1 MSFESELLRIKTAA
15 DDIKAAITQ
24 KGMTVPSSARISDLA
39 PYIANMVDIAEIDDF
54 GTDDIKRIEPIDKIV
69 LVDSNG
75 YIGSDLTPFFRINN
89 NVTYYYG
96 YAILQSNADFS
107 GKNKGQVNF
116 VTTLDDPLYTSGTVT
131 LAGKTYNTTTFN
143 GRTWMAENLN
153 HEYEGLNTIGD
164 SVSNTTYNGIYYG
177 NDSNN
182 SAYGLL
188 YRWDAIEA
196 LTPSN
201 GIIRIPGIN
210 GWHIPTREE
219 WEELTTAVCWQSA
232 TTTKSATR
240 LKSIDGWRVNGDGLY
255 GFNARPYGYGTG
267 NLLTVSGSSGKPY
280 VIFDSYSGFGE
291 STRFWTSSP
300 TASNKIGE
308 DAYAVEINGNGLHM
322 KALNNLELCYI
333 RLIKDY

>member
-15 DDIKAAITQ
+15 DDIKDAITQ

-39 PYIANMVDIAEIDDF
+39 PYIANMVDVAEIDDF

-69 LVDSNG
+69 LVDNNG
-75 YIGSDLTPFFRINN
+75 YIGADLTPFFRINN

-96 YAILQSNADFS
+96 YAILQSDEDFS

-116 VTTLDDPLYTSGTVT
+116 VTNLNSPLYTSGTVT

-153 HEYEGLNTIGD
+153 HEYDGLNPTKD
-164 SVSNTTYNGIYYG
+164 VDYYLNKYG
-177 NDSNN
+177 VYYRNDSNN
-182 SAYGLL
+182 SACGLL
-188 YRWDAIEA
+188 YRWDAIKK
-196 LTPSN
+196 LTATN
-201 GIIRIPGIN
+201 GIIRIPDID

-219 WEELTTAVCWQSA
+219 WEELTTAVCWQTITS
-232 TTTKSATR
+232 TKSATR

-255 GFNARPYGYGTG
+255 GFNARPYGHGKGTVIASVGAGMG
-267 NLLTVSGSSGKPY
+267 NPIS
-280 VIFDSYSGFGE
+280 DSFHGFGE

-300 TASNKIGE
+300 TTSTKE
-308 DAYAVEINGNGLHM
+308 YAVEINEDGFYM
-322 KALNNLELCYI
+322 KELDKLELCYI